1 MKRHFMACAC
11 YNKKK
16 QLDMED
22 LDSFIKIQGWLQG
35 AGNNTLLVVN
45 KPTFLNGM
53 YVMSSGGMIVL
64 KDISFPNLTAES
76 DPIEAEIYIR
86 PLK

>member
-1 MKRHFMACAC
+1 
-11 YNKKK
+11 
-16 QLDMED
+16 MED
-22 LDSFIKIQGWLQG
+22 LDSLIKVKGWLQG

-45 KPTFLNGM
+45 KPTYHNGM
-53 YVMSSGGMIVL
+53 YVVNSGGMIVL
-64 KDISFPNLTAES
+64 KDISFPDLTAEA

>member
-1 MKRHFMACAC
+1 
-11 YNKKK
+11 
-16 QLDMED
+16 
-22 LDSFIKIQGWLQG
+22 
-35 AGNNTLLVVN
+35 
-45 KPTFLNGM
+45 
-53 YVMSSGGMIVL
+53 MSSGGMIVL